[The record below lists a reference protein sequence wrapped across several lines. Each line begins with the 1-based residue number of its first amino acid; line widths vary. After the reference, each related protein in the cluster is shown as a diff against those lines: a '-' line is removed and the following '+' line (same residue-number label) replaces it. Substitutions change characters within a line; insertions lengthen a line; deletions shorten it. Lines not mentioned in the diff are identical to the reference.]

1 MSLYDVLLIC
11 LISYICF
18 DMCSISMMFGVSLYN
33 KLMSEVSAHCV
44 LQNTRR
50 HLPLEALCGHVFLTC
65 LMSGES
71 FYSPSFDTNVTSGVL
86 LRKAFLHLATVFCL
100 QLAFHKH
107 IFVRW
112 WSQVTLQVATTTVTC
127 WNQNH
132 KCRTHAQRIEL
143 RNFHE
148 THPQPSSLANF
159 EILPHCT
166 QKAEESKGIDI
177 TSDLDAQSQQLW
189 ANPPGSR
196 FHLIWS
202 LRLRATDIASQ

>member
-1 MSLYDVLLIC
+1 MIDVRRKHVLYVCLTCVMSALSFCHKRTCVMSLYDVLLIC

-112 WSQVTLQVATTTVTC
+112 WS
-127 WNQNH
+127 
-132 KCRTHAQRIEL
+132 
-143 RNFHE
+143 
-148 THPQPSSLANF
+148 
-159 EILPHCT
+159 
-166 QKAEESKGIDI
+166 
-177 TSDLDAQSQQLW
+177 
-189 ANPPGSR
+189 
-196 FHLIWS
+196 
-202 LRLRATDIASQ
+202 